1 MYSLENIKELA
12 EQLGGAGALARELGV
27 RENTIYRILRGENKP
42 SYNTLVEL
50 ERLSEEPVSY
60 THLTLPTIYSV

>member
-1 MYSLENIKELA
+1 MYSLEDIRKLA

-27 RENTIYRILRGENKP
+27 RENTAYRILRGDNKP

-50 ERLSEEPVSY
+50 ERLSEE
-60 THLTLPTIYSV
+60 LTNA

>member
-1 MYSLENIKELA
+1 MYSLEDIRKLA

-27 RENTIYRILRGENKP
+27 RENTVYRILRGDNKP

-50 ERLSEEPVSY
+50 ERLSEE
-60 THLTLPTIYSV
+60 LTNA